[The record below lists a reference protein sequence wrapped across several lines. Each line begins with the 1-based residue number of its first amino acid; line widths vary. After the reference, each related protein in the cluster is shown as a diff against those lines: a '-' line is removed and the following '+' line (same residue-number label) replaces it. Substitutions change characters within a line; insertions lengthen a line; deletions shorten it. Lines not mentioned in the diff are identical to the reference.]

1 MTAFREWVLR
11 PHTRSV
17 AAGEATGTQPIDAS
31 LQLHGDERVIGLT
44 VGARVIVVGSQQPA
58 VGVVEPE
65 RRVSEVAALLRRG
78 APEGCGVVAE
88 IGLSGKARRLLD
100 HHEVVASLGDEGAV
114 RILGAVV
121 AIGAANDSE
130 RHEADPKEQERGEP
144 HLPACD
150 WKYARSVPIPP
161 TPSSAPSAFK
171 TVKPPFIWSI
181 SDWSRSIFADC
192 ASSRSRIAS
201 AWERVIWNLRWQ
213 QLL

>member
-65 RRVSEVAALLRRG
+65 GRVGEVAALLRCG
-78 APEGCGVVAE
+78 APEGCRVVAE
-88 IGLSGKARRLLD
+88 IGLSREGRRLLD
-100 HHEVVASLGDEGAV
+100 HDEVVASLGDEGAV

-144 HLPACD
+144 HLPD
-150 WKYARSVPIPP
+150 
-161 TPSSAPSAFK
+161 
-171 TVKPPFIWSI
+171 
-181 SDWSRSIFADC
+181 
-192 ASSRSRIAS
+192 
-201 AWERVIWNLRWQ
+201 
-213 QLL
+213 